1 MSKTRVI
8 KNGDKYGEWT
18 VIKAYSSYKNK
29 KARSLCR
36 CSCGVER
43 EVPNGS
49 LRNGHSKS
57 CGHLR
62 RRTEPYI
69 EKAVE
74 PNILLRGDY
83 YYVYFTKDYKYFKFG
98 PFETLEEAK
107 KVKEEKLP
115 PPDPNR
121 YQKTIERGNKR
132 LENYKKELIGKR
144 FGKLVVLDVYRER
157 DKEVY
162 RYRLKC
168 KCDCGNITHPT
179 LISVVGKN
187 ANVTSCGCV
196 REERGE
202 EMLDSYLFKGTRV
215 TNLQMKTKSKSGVKG
230 VRKVPSG
237 RYTAHI
243 WFKNKTYYLGT
254 FDTIEEARA
263 ARKAAEE
270 KYFKP
275 ILEEFNKIAKYK
287 VDIKEDEEKK

>member
-1 MSKTRVI
+1 MKRVI

-18 VIKAYSSYKNK
+18 VIKAYSSSKNK

-36 CSCGVER
+36 CSCGVEK
-43 EVPNGS
+43 EIANYN

-69 EKAVE
+69 EKTVE
-74 PNILLRGDY
+74 PNILLKGKN
-83 YYVYFTKDYKYFKFG
+83 YYVYFQKDYKNYSFG
-98 PFETLEEAK
+98 PIKTLEEAR

-115 PPDPNR
+115 PPDPQR
-121 YQKTIERGNKR
+121 YKKTTERGNKR
-132 LENYKKELIGKR
+132 LEKYKKDLIGKR
-144 FGKLVVLDVYRER
+144 FGKLVVLDVFNDRENE
-157 DKEVY
+157 DY
-162 RYRLKC
+162 TYRLKC
-168 KCDCGNITHPT
+168 KCDCGNITNPH
-179 LISVVGKN
+179 LRSVVGKN

-230 VRKVPSG
+230 VQKRPSG
-237 RYTAHI
+237 RYVANI

-254 FDTIEEARA
+254 FDTLEEAAA

-275 ILEEFNKIAKYK
+275 ILKEFNKLAKYK
-287 VDIKEDEEKK
+287 VDIKEDDKEK

>member
-1 MSKTRVI
+1 MSKTRKI

-18 VIKAYSSYKNK
+18 VLKAYSSTKNK

-43 EVPNGS
+43 EIANAN

-62 RRTEPYI
+62 RRAEPYI
-69 EKAVE
+69 EKTVE
-74 PNILLRGDY
+74 PNIRLRGNN
-83 YYVYFTKDYKYFKFG
+83 YYVYFDEDYKYYSFG
-98 PFETLEEAK
+98 PFKTLEEAR

-115 PPDPNR
+115 PPDPQR
-121 YQKTIERGNKR
+121 YKKTTERGNKR
-132 LENYKKELIGKR
+132 LEKYKKELIGKR
-144 FGKLVVLDVYRER
+144 FGKLIVLDVYNE
-157 DKEVY
+157 KEKEDY

-202 EMLDSYLFKGTRV
+202 KMLESYLFKGTRV
-215 TNLQMKTKSKSGVKG
+215 TNLQMKTNNKSGVKG
-230 VRKVPSG
+230 VQKRPSG
-237 RYTAHI
+237 RYRADI
-243 WFKNKTYYLGT
+243 WFQNKSIYLGT
-254 FDTIEEARA
+254 FDTLEEAAA

-275 ILEEFNKIAKYK
+275 IIEEFNKQAKYK
-287 VDIKEDEEKK
+287 VEIKEDED

>member
-1 MSKTRVI
+1 MARVI

-18 VIKAYSSYKNK
+18 VIKAYSSSKNS

-36 CSCGVER
+36 CSCGVEK
-43 EVPNGS
+43 EIVNAN

-69 EKAVE
+69 EKTVE
-74 PNILLRGDY
+74 PNIRLRGDN
-83 YYVYFTKDYKYFKFG
+83 YYVYFDKDYKYYSFG
-98 PFETLEEAK
+98 PFKTIEEARK
-107 KVKEEKLP
+107 IKEEKLP
-115 PPDPNR
+115 LPDPQR
-121 YQKTIERGNKR
+121 YKKTKERGNKR

-144 FGKLVVLDVYRER
+144 FGKLIVLDVYNE
-157 DKEVY
+157 KEKEDY
-162 RYRLKC
+162 RYKLKC
-168 KCDCGNITHPT
+168 KCDCGKITHPT

-187 ANVTSCGCV
+187 SNVTSCGCV

-202 EMLDSYLFKGTRV
+202 EMLESYLFKGTRV

-243 WFKNKTYYLGT
+243 WFQSKSIYLGT
-254 FDTIEEARA
+254 FDTIEEAAA

-275 ILEEFNKIAKYK
+275 ILEEFNKQAKYK
-287 VDIKEDEEKK
+287 VEIKEDEEKK

>member
-1 MSKTRVI
+1 MPSRRKI
-8 KNGDKYGEWT
+8 QNGDKFGEWT
-18 VIKAYSSYKNK
+18 VIEAYSSNKNSK
-29 KARSLCR
+29 PKSLCR
-36 CSCGVER
+36 CSCGVEK
-43 EVPNGS
+43 EVANAN

-74 PNILLRGDY
+74 PNILLRGEN
-83 YYVYFTKDYKYFKFG
+83 YYVYFTEDYKRLKFG
-98 PFETLEEAK
+98 PYETLEEAK
-107 KVKEEKLP
+107 KVKAEKVP
-115 PPDPNR
+115 PPDPQKR
-121 YQKTIERGNKR
+121 YKKTKERGNKR

-144 FGKLVVLDVYRER
+144 FGKLVVLDVYNE
-157 DKEVY
+157 KEKEDY
-162 RYRLKC
+162 KYKLKC
-168 KCDCGNITHPT
+168 KCDCGNITNPA
-179 LISVVGKN
+179 LQKVVGKN

-215 TNLQMKTKSKSGVKG
+215 TNLQRKATNESGIKG

-237 RYTAHI
+237 RYTATI
-243 WFKNKTYYLGT
+243 WFQNKKIHLGT
-254 FDTIEEARA
+254 YDTKEQAAA

-275 ILEEFNKIAKYK
+275 ILKEFNKQAKYK
-287 VDIKEDEEKK
+287 VEIKEED